1 MTAAQES
8 EAWRAMV
15 RATDANPAARK
26 MMLEIAHQVVAGP
39 TADNPKPFGKR
50 PSGPVAGGRRKGRPD
65 CRSAMTKSPLG
76 RRASDRSVR
85 EESCIR
91 VVKNPRVSGEHAG
104 AEPKTPRV
112 KAMNGV

>member
-26 MMLEIAHQVVAGP
+26 MQWLPMMNGVREMLEIAHQVVAGP

-50 PSGPVAGGRRKGRPD
+50 PSGAGGRRKGRPD
-65 CRSAMTKSPLG
+65 CRSRHDKVAF
-76 RRASDRSVR
+76 
-85 EESCIR
+85 
-91 VVKNPRVSGEHAG
+91 G
-104 AEPKTPRV
+104 AARK
-112 KAMNGV
+112 

>member
-1 MTAAQES
+1 MPTMTAAQES

-39 TADNPKPFGKR
+39 TAYNPKPFGKR

-76 RRASDRSVR
+76 RRGSDRSVR

-91 VVKNPRVSGEHAG
+91 VVKNPRVSA
-104 AEPKTPRV
+104 
-112 KAMNGV
+112 